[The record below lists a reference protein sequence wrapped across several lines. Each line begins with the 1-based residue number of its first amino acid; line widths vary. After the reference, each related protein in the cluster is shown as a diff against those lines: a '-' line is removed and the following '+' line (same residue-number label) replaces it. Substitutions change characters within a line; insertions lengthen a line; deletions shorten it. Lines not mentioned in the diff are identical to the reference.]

1 MKTRDRILEC
11 ALQLF
16 NEKGEPNVSTMEVA
30 NEMGI
35 SPGNLYY
42 LFHGKEPLL
51 LGLFERFQAELAP
64 LLDPPHDVELAPEDY
79 WLFLHLIVERLAH
92 YRFLFQDLSNL
103 AGRLPKLAKG
113 IRNLLNALKRTLAS
127 LLAQLKAKGQ
137 LVSDTQ
143 ALGQLVEQITMTL
156 LFSLDYQR
164 ILDRG
169 GEVRLVVY
177 QIMMLVAPHLLPP
190 IKVATGEMGDPHPS
204 HRVVDGSLVH
214 GVETSGAGAG
224 VSP

>member
-16 NEKGEPNVSTMEVA
+16 NQQGEPNVSALEIA
-30 NEMGI
+30 NELDI

-42 LFHGKEPLL
+42 HFHGKEPVVLE
-51 LGLFERFQAELAP
+51 LFERFQAELAP
-64 LLDPPHDVELAPEDY
+64 LLDPPPDARLDAEDY

-103 AGRLPKLAKG
+103 AGRLPKLARG
-113 IRNLLNALKRTLAS
+113 IRNLLNAIKRTLAT
-127 LLAQLKAKGQ
+127 LLARLKAEGKV
-137 LVSDTQ
+137 VSDTR

-164 ILDRG
+164 ILDRE
-169 GEVRLVVY
+169 GEAQVVVY
-177 QIMMLVAPHLLPP
+177 QIMMLVAPHLSSESRH
-190 IKVATGEMGDPHPS
+190 AA
-204 HRVVDGSLVH
+204 
-214 GVETSGAGAG
+214 ETLALHYLDE
-224 VSP
+224 

>member
-16 NEKGEPNVSTMEVA
+16 NQNGEPNVSTMEVA

-42 LFHGKEPLL
+42 HFHGKEPLV
-51 LGLFERFQAELAP
+51 LGLFERFQNELAP
-64 LLDPPHDVELAPEDY
+64 LLDPPADAQLEAQDY
-79 WLFLHLIVERLAH
+79 WLFLHLIVERMAH

-113 IRNLLNALKRTLAS
+113 IRSLLTALKRTLAS
-127 LLAQLKAKGQ
+127 LLARLKASGQ
-137 LVSDTQ
+137 VVSDTQ
-143 ALGQLVEQITMTL
+143 ALGQLVEQITMTV

-164 ILDRG
+164 ILDRE
-169 GEVRLVVY
+169 GEVQVVVY

-190 IKVATGEMGDPHPS
+190 ARQATERLATRYLDNPI
-204 HRVVDGSLVH
+204 
-214 GVETSGAGAG
+214 
-224 VSP
+224 

>member
-11 ALQLF
+11 SLLLF
-16 NEKGEPNVSTMEVA
+16 NEQGEPNVSTLEIA
-30 NEMGI
+30 NELGI

-42 LFHGKEPLL
+42 HFHGKEPLVMA
-51 LGLFERFQAELAP
+51 LFERFQAELAP
-64 LLDPPHDVELAPEDY
+64 LLDPPEEVRLGAEDY
-79 WLFLHLIVERLAH
+79 WLFLHLIVERMAH

-113 IRNLLNALKRTLAS
+113 IRNLLTALKRTLAS
-127 LLAQLKAKGQ
+127 LLARLKADGQ

-143 ALGQLVEQITMTL
+143 ALGQLVEQITLTL

-164 ILDRG
+164 ILDRE
-169 GEVRLVVY
+169 GEVQVVVY

-190 IKVATGEMGDPHPS
+190 ARQATERWALRYLDN
-204 HRVVDGSLVH
+204 
-214 GVETSGAGAG
+214 TN
-224 VSP
+224 

>member
-16 NEKGEPNVSTMEVA
+16 NHKGEPNVSTMEVA

-42 LFHGKEPLL
+42 HFHGKEPLV
-51 LGLFERFQAELAP
+51 LGLFERFQCELAP
-64 LLDPPHDVELAPEDY
+64 LLDPPADAQLEAEDY
-79 WLFLHLIVERLAH
+79 WLFLHLIVERMAH

-113 IRNLLNALKRTLAS
+113 IRNLLTALKRTLAS
-127 LLAQLKAKGQ
+127 LLARLKASGQ
-137 LVSDTQ
+137 LVSSTQ
-143 ALGQLVEQITMTL
+143 ALGQLVEQITLTL

-164 ILDRG
+164 ILDRE
-169 GEVRLVVY
+169 GEVQVVVY
-177 QIMMLVAPHLLPP
+177 QIIMLVAPHLLPTARQ
-190 IKVATGEMGDPHPS
+190 ATEKFALKYLDNP
-204 HRVVDGSLVH
+204 D
-214 GVETSGAGAG
+214 
-224 VSP
+224 

>member
-1 MKTRDRILEC
+1 MLFRS

-16 NEKGEPNVSTMEVA
+16 NQKGEPNVSTMEVA

-42 LFHGKEPLL
+42 HFHGKEPLV
-51 LGLFERFQAELAP
+51 LGLFERFQNELAP
-64 LLDPPHDVELAPEDY
+64 LLDPPADAQLEAQDY
-79 WLFLHLIVERLAH
+79 WLFLHLIVERMAH

-113 IRNLLNALKRTLAS
+113 IRNLLTALKRTLAS
-127 LLAQLKAKGQ
+127 LLARLKADGK

-143 ALGQLVEQITMTL
+143 ALGQLVEQITLTL

-164 ILDRG
+164 ILDRE
-169 GEVRLVVY
+169 GEVQVVVY

-190 IKVATGEMGDPHPS
+190 ARQATERWALRYLDN
-204 HRVVDGSLVH
+204 
-214 GVETSGAGAG
+214 TN
-224 VSP
+224 

>member
-16 NEKGEPNVSTMEVA
+16 NQKGEPNVSTMEVA

-42 LFHGKEPLL
+42 HFHGKEPLI
-51 LGLFERFQAELAP
+51 LGLFERFQNELTP
-64 LLDPPHDVELAPEDY
+64 LLDPPSDVELAPDDY

-127 LLAQLKAKGQ
+127 LLARLKAQGQ

-143 ALGQLVEQITMTL
+143 ALGQLVEQITL
-156 LFSLDYQR
+156 
-164 ILDRG
+164 
-169 GEVRLVVY
+169 
-177 QIMMLVAPHLLPP
+177 
-190 IKVATGEMGDPHPS
+190 
-204 HRVVDGSLVH
+204 
-214 GVETSGAGAG
+214 
-224 VSP
+224 

>member
-16 NEKGEPNVSTMEVA
+16 NQKGEPNVSTMEVA

-42 LFHGKEPLL
+42 HFHGKEPLV
-51 LGLFERFQAELAP
+51 LGLFERFQCELAP
-64 LLDPPHDVELAPEDY
+64 LLDPPADAQLEAEDY
-79 WLFLHLIVERLAH
+79 WLFLHLIVERMAH

-113 IRNLLNALKRTLAS
+113 IRSLLTALKRTLAS
-127 LLAQLKAKGQ
+127 LLARLKASGQ
-137 LVSDTQ
+137 LVSSTQ
-143 ALGQLVEQITMTL
+143 ALGQLVEQITLTL

-164 ILDRG
+164 ILDRE
-169 GEVRLVVY
+169 GEVQVVVY
-177 QIMMLVAPHLLPP
+177 QIIMLVAPHLLPTARQ
-190 IKVATGEMGDPHPS
+190 ATEKFALKYLDD
-204 HRVVDGSLVH
+204 VD
-214 GVETSGAGAG
+214 
-224 VSP
+224 

>member
-16 NEKGEPNVSTMEVA
+16 NQKGEPNVSTMEVA

-42 LFHGKEPLL
+42 HFHGKEPLV
-51 LGLFERFQAELAP
+51 LGLFERFQSELAP
-64 LLDPPHDVELAPEDY
+64 LLDPPADAQLEAEDY
-79 WLFLHLIVERLAH
+79 WLFLHLIVERLAS

-103 AGRLPKLAKG
+103 SGRLPKLARG
-113 IRNLLNALKRTLAS
+113 IRQWLNQLKRTLAS
-127 LLAQLKAKGQ
+127 LLARLKALGQ
-137 LVSDTQ
+137 LRSDTP
-143 ALGQLVEQITMTL
+143 ALGQLVEQITLTL

-164 ILDRG
+164 ILDQQ

-177 QIMMLVAPHLLPP
+177 QIMMLVAPHLNQ
-190 IKVATGEMGDPHPS
+190 PS
-204 HRVVDGSLVH
+204 RGT
-214 GVETSGAGAG
+214 VEHLAQRYLEA
-224 VSP
+224 

>member
-42 LFHGKEPLL
+42 HFHGKEPLI
-51 LGLFERFQAELAP
+51 LGLFERFQNELAP
-64 LLDPPHDVELAPEDY
+64 LLDPPPDVELAPEDY
-79 WLFLHLIVERLAH
+79 WLFLHLIVERLAQ

-113 IRNLLNALKRTLAS
+113 IRHLLNALKRTLAS
-127 LLAQLKAKGQ
+127 LLARLKA
-137 LVSDTQ
+137 
-143 ALGQLVEQITMTL
+143 AGQLVEQITMTL

-164 ILDRG
+164 ILDRE

-190 IKVATGEMGDPHPS
+190 VKVATERMALQYLEDH
-204 HRVVDGSLVH
+204 D
-214 GVETSGAGAG
+214 
-224 VSP
+224 

>member
-16 NEKGEPNVSTMEVA
+16 NDKGEPNVSTLEIA

-42 LFHGKEPLL
+42 HFHGKEPLVL
-51 LGLFERFQAELAP
+51 ALFERFQTELSP
-64 LLDPPHDVELAPEDY
+64 LLDPPAEAQLAPEDY
-79 WLFLHLIVERLAH
+79 WLFLHLIVERLAQ

-113 IRNLLNALKRTLAS
+113 IRQLLNALKRTLAS
-127 LLAQLKAKGQ
+127 LLAQLKARGL

-143 ALGQLVEQITMTL
+143 ALGQLVEQITLTL

-164 ILDRG
+164 ILDRE

-177 QIMMLVAPHLLPP
+177 QIMMLVAPHLPP
-190 IKVATGEMGDPHPS
+190 AAKVTTERLALRYLED
-204 HRVVDGSLVH
+204 D
-214 GVETSGAGAG
+214 E
-224 VSP
+224 

>member
-16 NEKGEPNVSTMEVA
+16 NQKGEPNVSTMEVA

-42 LFHGKEPLL
+42 HFHGKEPLV
-51 LGLFERFQAELAP
+51 LGLFERFQNELAP
-64 LLDPPHDVELAPEDY
+64 LLDPPAHAQLEAEDY
-79 WLFLHLIVERLAH
+79 WLFLHLIVERMAH

-113 IRNLLNALKRTLAS
+113 IRTLLTALKRTLAS
-127 LLAQLKAKGQ
+127 LLARLKAAGQ
-137 LVSDTQ
+137 LVSSTQ

-164 ILDRG
+164 ILDRE
-169 GEVRLVVY
+169 GEVQVVVY
-177 QIMMLVAPHLLPP
+177 QIMMLVAPHLMPTARQ
-190 IKVATGEMGDPHPS
+190 ATEKLALKYLD
-204 HRVVDGSLVH
+204 D
-214 GVETSGAGAG
+214 TD
-224 VSP
+224 

>member
-11 ALQLF
+11 TLQLF
-16 NEKGEPNVSTMEVA
+16 NQKGEPNVSTMEIA
-30 NEMGI
+30 NELGI

-42 LFHGKEPLL
+42 HFHGKEPLV

-64 LLDPPHDVELAPEDY
+64 LLNPPADAELAPEDY
-79 WLFLHLIVERLAH
+79 WFFLHLIVERLSQ

-103 AGRLPKLAKG
+103 AGRLPKLARG

-127 LLAQLKAKGQ
+127 LLAQLKTQGFI
-137 LVSDTQ
+137 VSDTQ
-143 ALGQLVEQITMTL
+143 ALGQLVEQITLTL

-164 ILDRG
+164 ILGRE

-190 IKVATGEMGDPHPS
+190 ARLATERMAMRYLEEP
-204 HRVVDGSLVH
+204 
-214 GVETSGAGAG
+214 
-224 VSP
+224 

>member
-16 NEKGEPNVSTMEVA
+16 NHKGEPNVSTMEVA

-42 LFHGKEPLL
+42 HFHGNEPLV
-51 LGLFERFQAELAP
+51 LGLLERFQNELTP
-64 LLDPPHDVELAPEDY
+64 LLDPPADAQLEAQDY
-79 WLFLHLIVERLAH
+79 WLFLHLIVERMAH

-113 IRNLLNALKRTLAS
+113 IRNLLTALKRTLAS
-127 LLAQLKAKGQ
+127 LLARLKAAGQ

-164 ILDRG
+164 ILDRE
-169 GEVRLVVY
+169 GEVQVVIY
-177 QIMMLVAPHLLPP
+177 QVMMLVAPHLLPP
-190 IKVATGEMGDPHPS
+190 ARQATERLALRYLDNS
-204 HRVVDGSLVH
+204 I
-214 GVETSGAGAG
+214 
-224 VSP
+224 

>member
-16 NEKGEPNVSTMEVA
+16 NHKGEPNVSTMEVA

-42 LFHGKEPLL
+42 HFHGKEPLV
-51 LGLFERFQAELAP
+51 LGLFERFQTELAP
-64 LLDPPHDVELAPEDY
+64 LLDPPADAHLEPQDY
-79 WLFLHLIVERLAH
+79 WLFLHLIVERMAY

-113 IRNLLNALKRTLAS
+113 IRHLLTALKRTLAS
-127 LLAQLKAKGQ
+127 LLARLKADGQ

-143 ALGQLVEQITMTL
+143 ALGQLVEQITLTL

-164 ILDRG
+164 VLGRV
-169 GEVRLVVY
+169 GEVRVVVY
-177 QIMMLVAPHLLPP
+177 QIMMLVTPHLLPP
-190 IKVATGEMGDPHPS
+190 IRQATERLALRYLQDP
-204 HRVVDGSLVH
+204 V
-214 GVETSGAGAG
+214 
-224 VSP
+224 